1 MKGQQLFHTF
11 LPGVTAAVLTSQPAW
26 AGTVKVDR
34 VQLTS
39 SPNVVTSTY
48 SQTLVADATNFQLN
62 DPVGS
67 KFTTLVST
75 SNWNLRDVKRLS
87 DRTLPAIAIG
97 NNSSFKAQILRENQS
112 RFFHLTSTSYISQQP
127 DLKKSPESNQI
138 QNNLATTGEK
148 LEHKV
153 VPSSRRKLSLI
164 EQRNLL
170 LSASQPVITQKKN
183 PQAQLQAA
191 VSPKTTNL
199 GSAKLLEIPNCSE
212 GAGNNSTSSGYLL
225 LKSGSCQTATTAKDL
240 LAQTPA
246 TVNPTPGSAVQVPTT
261 PATGT
266 PTPGSAVQ
274 IPTTPATGTPTPG
287 VTVPV
292 TAPATGTQTPS
303 GTVQVPENLTP
314 NPNPLQFPTKPEEVT
329 IQGNQPITLA
339 QALELAKRSNRQL
352 QVSQLELE
360 RSRAALREAQAAL
373 FPTVGVSADVT
384 RQRTVSETYNVK
396 VQQQGQEGLPPAF
409 REQIDPA
416 PSTTNFNGQAQL
428 SYDIYTSGSRQ
439 ANIRSAEEQVR
450 FNELAVENQA
460 EEIRLTVSTDYY
472 NLQQRDEQVRIAQSA
487 VANAQASLR
496 DAEALERAGVGTRFD
511 VLRSQVNLAN
521 SQQDLTNA
529 ISLQQIAR
537 RQLAARLSLPQ
548 LVNITA
554 ADPVRLA
561 GLWNQTLEQSIILAL
576 QNRPDLQQ
584 QLAQRNINEQQRR
597 QALAALGPQVS
608 LIASYQLFDQFNDN
622 ISVADGYSVGVR
634 ATLNLF
640 DGGAARARAAQARA
654 NIAIAETNFA
664 EQRNQIRFQVEQAF
678 STQQSSL
685 ENVQTANTA
694 LEQAREA
701 LRLARLRF
709 QAGVGTQTDVINS
722 ENDLTRAEGNR
733 ITAILDYNRALAQ
746 LQRAVTLRAFR

>member
-11 LPGVTAAVLTSQPAW
+11 LPGVTAAVLTTQPAW
-26 AGTVKVDR
+26 AGAVKVNQ

-39 SPNVVTSTY
+39 SPSVLTSTY
-48 SQTLVADATNFQLN
+48 SRTLVADVTNAKFTE
-62 DPVGS
+62 PVDSG
-67 KFTTLVST
+67 FTTLVPT

-97 NNSSFKAQILRENQS
+97 NNSSFKGQILRDNQS
-112 RFFHLTSTSYISQQP
+112 RFFNLTSTSYISQQP
-127 DLKKSPESNQI
+127 DLKKSPPSHQI

-148 LEHKV
+148 FTRKV
-153 VPSSRRKLSLI
+153 VPSSRAKLPVQ
-164 EQRNLL
+164 QRNLL
-170 LSASQPVITQKKN
+170 LSISQPVTTQKKN

-191 VSPKTTNL
+191 LSPIITNP

-212 GAGNNSTSSGYLL
+212 ESGNNSTTSAYLL
-225 LKSGSCQTATTAKDL
+225 LRSGTCPTARTAKDL

-246 TVNPTPGSAVQVPTT
+246 TANPTPRSAVQVPTA
-261 PATGT
+261 PATGNTT
-266 PTPGSAVQ
+266 PNSAVQ
-274 IPTTPATGTPTPG
+274 VPTAPATGNTTPS

-303 GTVQVPENLTP
+303 GSVQVPENLTP

-339 QALELAKRSNRQL
+339 QALELAKRNNRQL

-384 RQRTVSETYNVK
+384 RQRTVSDTYRVK
-396 VQQQGQEGLPPAF
+396 VQQQQQEGLPPAF
-409 REQIDPA
+409 RQQIDPA
-416 PSTTNFNGQAQL
+416 PSTTSFNGQAQL

-439 ANIRSAEEQVR
+439 ANIGAAEEQVR
-450 FNELAVENQA
+450 FNELAVENQS

-472 NLQQRDEQVRIAQSA
+472 NLQQRDEEVRIAQSA
-487 VANAQASLR
+487 VQNAQASLR

-529 ISLQQIAR
+529 VSLQQIAR

-548 LVNITA
+548 AVNITA

-608 LIASYQLFDQFNDN
+608 LIASYQFLDQFNDN

-664 EQRNQIRFQVEQAF
+664 EQRNQIRFQVEQSF

-685 ENVQTANTA
+685 ENVQTANAA

-733 ITAILDYNRALAQ
+733 IRAILDYNRALAQ